1 MTRSR
6 ALRLGVLPAILVFAG
21 VGCGSGDDAS
31 TAETPLPDVDLVSL
45 DDGTTTNLADLGG
58 PAVIN
63 LWATWCAPCR
73 REIPD
78 FEEVHRN
85 REDEVTFVGINIG
98 EDAARAAEFVDEVGA
113 TYDQYLDP
121 DGYAVTEL
129 NTSAMPVTIL
139 IDADGHIS
147 TRHLGPMDQD
157 DLNDAIDQAI
167 S

>member
-1 MTRSR
+1 MTLR
-6 ALRLGVLPAILVFAG
+6 AGRCLGAVAAVVALLATA
-21 VGCGSGDDAS
+21 CGTGDDDSSAQR
-31 TAETPLPDVDLVSL
+31 PLPDVDLVAL
-45 DDGTTTNLADLGG
+45 GDGSTSNLADLEG

-78 FEEVHRN
+78 FEEVHQQRG
-85 REDEVTFVGINIG
+85 DEVTFVGINVG
-98 EDAARAAEFVDEVGA
+98 EDADRARVFVDEVGA

-129 NTSAMPVTIL
+129 NTSAMPVTIV
-139 IDADGHIS
+139 IDADGFIA

-157 DLNDAIDQAI
+157 DLNDAIDRAVG
-167 S
+167 

>member
-1 MTRSR
+1 MPLRRS
-6 ALRLGVLPAILVFAG
+6 AVVAAVAGLVVFLAAA
-21 VGCGSGDDAS
+21 CGSGDDDS
-31 TAETPLPDVDLVSL
+31 TVETPLPDVDLVAL
-45 DDGTTTNLADLGG
+45 DDGSITNLADLDG

-78 FEEVHRN
+78 FEEVHQN
-85 REDEVTFVGINIG
+85 RGNEVTFVGINVG
-98 EDAARAAEFVDEVGA
+98 EDAARAQEFVDEIGA
-113 TYDQYLDP
+113 TYDQYLDR

-129 NTSAMPVTIL
+129 NTSAMPVTIV

-147 TRHLGPMDQD
+147 TRHLGPMGQD